1 MAPSDRWPSAQ
12 VPPVNSGSPVFIGPL
27 TVPDLPRKRRGGW
40 LLVWTLLVFAGG
52 VAAGPAL
59 IDQAFMLVERASS
72 MLGMAPPQFVEKL
85 KPAGP
90 SIEPLSAPGVEQ
102 APAGEGQVE
111 LAPTTAEP
119 VARQAEKPA
128 ESDKPAGTVAQPPAA
143 RSETAAPA
151 EPAQPIVVAL
161 PVAPSA
167 HTKGKA
173 RTSSRRAAT
182 TMKGDNADTP
192 APADVPFRD
201 PFADGAENANR
212 PKAAVPGR
220 KSDPSFDEPPR
231 TARGEP
237 AAKPAASPSHDSL
250 DTLMADGVTDR
261 KSKPHQDKG
270 LDALLNDVQKGK
282 PDSPP
287 KHDAPAPLPSLSQSD
302 ITRVM
307 AEVKTRGKE
316 CARQLGQKGIAELN
330 LVVGKEGRVTQ
341 VSVGGNV
348 ANTPLAACIEKA
360 VRAAS
365 FPRSAGLRFDYRID
379 VR

>member
-1 MAPSDRWPSAQ
+1 
-12 VPPVNSGSPVFIGPL
+12 
-27 TVPDLPRKRRGGW
+27 
-40 LLVWTLLVFAGG
+40 
-52 VAAGPAL
+52 
-59 IDQAFMLVERASS
+59 
-72 MLGMAPPQFVEKL
+72 
-85 KPAGP
+85 
-90 SIEPLSAPGVEQ
+90 
-102 APAGEGQVE
+102 
-111 LAPTTAEP
+111 
-119 VARQAEKPA
+119 
-128 ESDKPAGTVAQPPAA
+128 
-143 RSETAAPA
+143 
-151 EPAQPIVVAL
+151 
-161 PVAPSA
+161 
-167 HTKGKA
+167 
-173 RTSSRRAAT
+173 
-182 TMKGDNADTP
+182 MKGDNADTP